1 MISDRRETGP
11 KIEGGVDAV
20 VIGATADARA
30 ASALLAK
37 AGLHVIEIE
46 TGASRMREAREFAPG
61 YFAQDGDP
69 LAATLDS
76 TVIDSLDLYRH
87 GLSFVRRR
95 LETFVRF
102 TDGAALVLPGDPA
115 LSGEAVAILS
125 PQDAQSFEAFFEQER
140 RAARSLADWFSGG
153 DAPAL
158 FAGPTAEAATSSI
171 DGALVGRFAEL
182 RIENYLRAEAALGA
196 SSRPSEAYTWFAM
209 MRRLAGDTAGLQ
221 GAIGLIEGGARSL
234 QDALRR
240 SGQALGVV
248 TRQTDRV
255 SKVIV
260 EWDRV
265 AGVEFDDGSQIR
277 APIIISAMSARET
290 FLEFIGRARLDIEF
304 AQVLDAQPSMTASL
318 RAHLAINGPLA
329 DHSVAS
335 KLDRRFLLAP
345 DAIELDRAYNA
356 ALEGSIGATPIAE
369 LVFPSCVAP
378 ALAPEGC
385 ATASIL
391 LHPVADRPLAD
402 ESWSRAV
409 EASARAAFD
418 RVVPGAH
425 TQIVAVEIES
435 AVGAL
440 PPTLSAIERRKQLTE
455 TSGVEGYFFCGPESA
470 IGRSESLSPGRR
482 AAERAIRYFRDAGSA
497 R

>member
-1 MISDRRETGP
+1 
-11 KIEGGVDAV
+11 
-20 VIGATADARA
+20 
-30 ASALLAK
+30 
-37 AGLHVIEIE
+37 
-46 TGASRMREAREFAPG
+46 
-61 YFAQDGDP
+61 
-69 LAATLDS
+69 
-76 TVIDSLDLYRH
+76 
-87 GLSFVRRR
+87 
-95 LETFVRF
+95 
-102 TDGAALVLPGDPA
+102 
-115 LSGEAVAILS
+115 
-125 PQDAQSFEAFFEQER
+125 
-140 RAARSLADWFSGG
+140 
-153 DAPAL
+153 
-158 FAGPTAEAATSSI
+158 
-171 DGALVGRFAEL
+171 
-182 RIENYLRAEAALGA
+182 
-196 SSRPSEAYTWFAM
+196 
-209 MRRLAGDTAGLQ
+209 
-221 GAIGLIEGGARSL
+221 
-234 QDALRR
+234 
-240 SGQALGVV
+240 
-248 TRQTDRV
+248 
-255 SKVIV
+255 
-260 EWDRV
+260 
-265 AGVEFDDGSQIR
+265 
-277 APIIISAMSARET
+277 
-290 FLEFIGRARLDIEF
+290 
-304 AQVLDAQPSMTASL
+304 
-318 RAHLAINGPLA
+318 
-329 DHSVAS
+329 
-335 KLDRRFLLAP
+335 LDRRFLLAP